1 MCVYSI
7 VNTLAVVVLIPS
19 RAKLPAVNFLFFP
32 IPSLFLLNF
41 FFLLLRFFNKIPTIQ
56 QLQKTS
62 KGGDK
67 EGDLLYKPTA
77 KPYTRLNYDKDQPTK
92 SMVGS

>member
-1 MCVYSI
+1 VCVQYREYIGRCCFNS
-7 VNTLAVVVLIPS
+7 VTRQTP
-19 RAKLPAVNFLFFP
+19 RREFYFLPDPFSFPPQLF
-32 IPSLFLLNF
+32 SSS
-41 FFLLLRFFNKIPTIQ
+41 FFNKIPTIQ